1 MSKQKTIRT
10 YNHIQS
16 QLAETEQLMKEA
28 PSQGWAFTH
37 AKKYQ
42 ALLRELFSVQK
53 ELYAMMPRRE
63 FFPLRDKLT
72 LLSKDVVQT
81 TLRKGRV

>member
-1 MSKQKTIRT
+1 MSKQTTVRT
-10 YNHIQS
+10 YNHIQA
-16 QLAETEQLMKEA
+16 QLADTEKLLKAA

-42 ALLRELFSVQK
+42 SLLRELFSVQK
-53 ELYAMMPRRE
+53 ELYSLVPRRE
-63 FFPLRDKLT
+63 FFPLRDRLT